1 MAKIIEGTCEKMF
14 CLINTTEY
22 NNDGKYC
29 VQVISES
36 ELKSV
41 GFQQGVNTDVC
52 LKGHNQMYSI
62 KQMDVNDVADTDFSG
77 CLLIR
82 IA

>member
-29 VQVISES
+29 VQVVSQN
-36 ELKSV
+36 ELPNV
-41 GFQQGVNTDVC
+41 GFIEGLNTII
-52 LKGHNQMYSI
+52 SI
-62 KQMDVNDVADTDFSG
+62 EGKEYRVEQMDVNDVANTDFSG

>member
-29 VQVISES
+29 VQVVSQN
-36 ELKSV
+36 ELADV
-41 GFQQGVNTDVC
+41 GFVDGLNTII
-52 LKGHNQMYSI
+52 SI
-62 KQMDVNDVADTDFSG
+62 EGKEYRIEQMDVNDVANTDFSA

>member
-14 CLINTTEY
+14 CVINTTEY

-29 VQVISES
+29 VQVVSQN
-36 ELKSV
+36 ELPNV
-41 GFQQGVNTDVC
+41 GFIEGLNTII
-52 LKGHNQMYSI
+52 SI
-62 KQMDVNDVADTDFSG
+62 EGKEYRVEQMDVNDVANTDFSG